1 LRNDVVVPRVDHRR
15 LFVFDMDGTLLPDA
29 TGMLALAGAL
39 RTVAEV
45 EELERQ
51 FAAGTLDTLGFTT
64 AIHRLWGVIPPE
76 VARAAFDQ
84 CAKLEEIREVT
95 SDIARNGDVSCLITM
110 SQNVFADHFLEF
122 GFDHVRASTYPTAAG
137 AAVREVDVLTPDSK
151 PVIVRELCDKHG
163 LDYLDTV
170 AFGDSGSDL
179 PLFRELR
186 HTVSVN
192 GTPAIGE
199 VSAVEYRGNSLLA
212 AYRLA
217 LDLVAVS

>member
-1 LRNDVVVPRVDHRR
+1 
-15 LFVFDMDGTLLPDA
+15 MDGTLLPDS

-39 RTVAEV
+39 STVADV
-45 EELERQ
+45 EELERR
-51 FAAGTLDTLGFTT
+51 FAAGTLDTVGFTT

-76 VARAAFDQ
+76 VARAAFDG
-84 CAKLEEIREVT
+84 CAKLDEIREVT
-95 SDIARNGDVSCLITM
+95 ADIARNGDVSCLITM

-122 GFDHVRASTYPTAAG
+122 GFDHVRASSYPTAVG
-137 AAVREVDVLTPDSK
+137 AAVREVDVLTPESK
-151 PVIVRELCDKHG
+151 PVIARELCELHG
-163 LDYLDTV
+163 LDYRDTV

-192 GTPAIGE
+192 GTPAIAG
-199 VSAVEYRGNSLLA
+199 VSALEYRGNSLLA

-217 LDLVAVS
+217 LDLVAVH